1 MQWKICVTYPFIFT
15 QHHRSDASEFEVR
28 AAAAAAAADDDNYDK
43 NDGVRF
49 S

>member
-28 AAAAAAAADDDNYDK
+28 AAAAADDDNYDK